1 MREAGKREG
10 GEERKKRSY
19 QGRRG
24 GGRRRGRGVG
34 NGDELLEV
42 ANDGL
47 IRFSVARDDALNA
60 IQIKDSGLKETR
72 QNCHRDLLAWRKI
85 LH

>member
-1 MREAGKREG
+1 LREA
-10 GEERKKRSY
+10 RKKRKKGRRRSY
-19 QGRRG
+19 QGRG
-24 GGRRRGRGVG
+24 RRGRRGGVG

-47 IRFSVARDDALNA
+47 IRFSVTRDDALNT
-60 IQIKDSGLKETR
+60 IQIKDSGLKETC
-72 QNCHRDLLAWRKI
+72 QNRHRYLLARGKI